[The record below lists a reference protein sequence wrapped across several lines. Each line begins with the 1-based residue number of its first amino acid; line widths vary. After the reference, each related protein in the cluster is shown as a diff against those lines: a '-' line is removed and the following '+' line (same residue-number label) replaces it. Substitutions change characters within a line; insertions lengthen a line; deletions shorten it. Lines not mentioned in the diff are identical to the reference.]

1 MRQSGSAVYVHL
13 VWATWNRLPLLIDEV
28 ERVAQRAIGAKCA
41 ELGAKVI
48 ALGGIE
54 DHVHL
59 LVHLPSTI
67 SVAQLVGQVKGASAH
82 LITHQVLPSGKFFKW
97 QGAYGSVSVSPRHL
111 GAVARYIANQ
121 RQHHADGT
129 VSPGMELPALPQPV
143 RAPADPPLP

>member
-1 MRQSGSAVYVHL
+1 MRQSRSAVYVHL
-13 VWATWNRLPLLIDEV
+13 VWATWNRLPLLTGEV
-28 ERVAQRAIGAKCA
+28 DRAAQRGIGAKCA
-41 ELGAKVI
+41 ELGAEVI

-59 LVHLPSTI
+59 LVHVPSTV

-82 LITHQVLPSGKFFKW
+82 LITHEVLKDGDFFKW

-121 RQHHADGT
+121 RQHHAAGT
-129 VSPGMELPALPQPV
+129 TSPGMELPALPRPAQ
-143 RAPADPPLP
+143 APAERPAP